1 MTLALGS
8 QLRIEIMEL
17 RIRLELLGARA
28 FDEAC
33 QPSVRGRQS
42 RAKHRLLFLLDDL
55 SDDERVEAYKL
66 LRLGAYVM
74 EQSSNILHGR
84 NGLIDLPH
92 VIVEEWR
99 GIVERLEALA
109 PVSQAEAEASGS
121 PRSTDDIDP

>member
-28 FDEAC
+28 FDEVC

-42 RAKHRLLFLLDDL
+42 RAKHRLLFLLDAL

-84 NGLIDLPH
+84 SGLIDLPR

-99 GIVERLEALA
+99 GIVERLEVLA
-109 PVSQAEAEASGS
+109 PVSRAEEEASGS
-121 PRSTDDIDP
+121 LRSTDDIDC